1 MSESSYS
8 RHFLFVSGLGAVL
21 ASLCC
26 LGPLLLLALG
36 FSGAWLANLT
46 VLEPYRPIFIGFSLL
61 ALFLAGRRLFRAR
74 PCCQPGESCIQPPMR
89 QRQVVIFWCVAM
101 LILLA
106 LVFPYLLPW
115 FY

>member
-1 MSESSYS
+1 MSESQHS
-8 RHFLFVSGLGAVL
+8 RRFLFIGGLGAVL

-46 VLEPYRPIFIGFSLL
+46 ALEPYRPIFILISLI
-61 ALFLAGRRLFRAR
+61 ALFFAWQRIFRSQSS
-74 PCCQPGESCIQPPMR
+74 CQPGEPCDSASDR
-89 QRQVVIFWCVAM
+89 RRRAVIFYGVLALV
-101 LILLA
+101 LIA
-106 LVFPYLLPW
+106 LVFPYLLPL

>member
-1 MSESSYS
+1 MSESQHS
-8 RHFLFVSGLGAVL
+8 RHFLFIGGLGAIL

-46 VLEPYRPIFIGFSLL
+46 ALEPYRPVFIILSLAALFFAWQRIFRPLPSCRPGESCSLSPVRRRHAVIFRGVLALVLL
-61 ALFLAGRRLFRAR
+61 ALF
-74 PCCQPGESCIQPPMR
+74 
-89 QRQVVIFWCVAM
+89 
-101 LILLA
+101 
-106 LVFPYLLPW
+106 FPYLLPL

>member
-1 MSESSYS
+1 MSESQHS
-8 RHFLFVSGLGAVL
+8 RRFLFIGGLGAVL

-46 VLEPYRPIFIGFSLL
+46 ALEPYRPVFILISLIALFFAGQRIFRPISSCQLGEPCALPPVRKLYTIAFCGVLSLVLL
-61 ALFLAGRRLFRAR
+61 AL
-74 PCCQPGESCIQPPMR
+74 I
-89 QRQVVIFWCVAM
+89 
-101 LILLA
+101 
-106 LVFPYLLPW
+106 FPYLLPL